1 MKTLFAVASLCFG
14 FVTFVPYFVEMWKG
28 TAKPHIFS
36 WVTWSLLTGLGFILS
51 LRGGGGEGAWIF
63 GLQSLLCLLVAV
75 YAIFKGEKHITRTD
89 WISFAGALTVTVVY
103 LFTKNGPVS
112 AFLAATIDSLGFVP
126 TFRKSYL
133 KPLEEPALTYFFS
146 FLGFLF
152 SLGALQVY
160 SFETV
165 FYPLALVVANCAFVI
180 FLLVRRKS
188 LVDGTAKT

>member
-1 MKTLFAVASLCFG
+1 MKTLFAAASLCFG
-14 FVTFVPYFVEMWKG
+14 FITFVPYFVEIWKG

-75 YAIFKGEKHITRTD
+75 YAIFRGEKHITRTD
-89 WISFAGALTVTVVY
+89 WISFVSALAVTVIY

-112 AFLAATIDSLGFVP
+112 AFLAAMIDSLGFVP

-146 FLGFLF
+146 FLSFLF

-160 SFETV
+160 SIETV
-165 FYPLALVVANCAFVI
+165 FYPLALVMANLAFVF
-180 FLLVRRKS
+180 FLLVRRKV
-188 LVDGTAKT
+188 LVSHV